1 MATSWWPPYGGRV
14 RPRLARLSLRR
25 TSPVTLTTTVALE
38 REMADELGRWER
50 LKIRLTAIGDAPADQ
65 REDLTRALARYL
77 KEADPEAADL
87 IGR

>member
-1 MATSWWPPYGGRV
+1 
-14 RPRLARLSLRR
+14 
-25 TSPVTLTTTVALE
+25 
-38 REMADELGRWER
+38 MADELGRWER